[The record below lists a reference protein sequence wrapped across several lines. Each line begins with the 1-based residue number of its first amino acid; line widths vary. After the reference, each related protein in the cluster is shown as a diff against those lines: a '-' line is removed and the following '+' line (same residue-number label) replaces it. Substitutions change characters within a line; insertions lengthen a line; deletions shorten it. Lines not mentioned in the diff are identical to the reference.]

1 LFVILC
7 LAVAAAA
14 QVNLNAPIPNDPN
27 VKIGKLENGLTYYI
41 RKNKKPENKVELRLA
56 VNAGSILET
65 EDQQGL
71 AHFLEHMAFNGTKN
85 FKKNELISYLQ
96 SIGVQFGADLN
107 AYTSFDETVY
117 ILPVPTEKEGLIDKG
132 LLILSDWA
140 SAIDLDAEEVK
151 KERGVVLEELRLGTG
166 AGQRMRDRYFPLL
179 FQGSQYAKRLPIG
192 KKEILENFDRKALVD
207 FYETWYRP
215 DLMAVIAVG
224 DLDVDVMEK
233 KIQAAFSGI
242 KAKRKI
248 NKRPTF
254 PVPDHKETLIAI
266 ETDKEAPLTSVQLL
280 LKKPEEKTK
289 TLADLRREII
299 KSFFNEM
306 LNARLDE
313 IRQSPNP
320 PFVFGAANFSSLTR
334 TKNAYSMFGGT
345 DPESIKKTLA
355 VLLEENKRV
364 KEFGFTA
371 GEFERQKGRYLTR
384 LENNY
389 KERDKTESRN
399 LVNNY
404 VYNFLS
410 DNPIPGIEFNYKF
423 AQEIVPKITLEEVNA
438 LAKNTTSEEN
448 RVIIVTGSER
458 PGGVYPTKAEIVE
471 LLKNAE
477 TAKVKPYVEEIS
489 KEPLVGELATKAT
502 IKNEKF
508 DKEFGVTY
516 WTLSN
521 GVKVALKPTD
531 FQADQILVRAFSPGG
546 TSVISDDKALS
557 AEYVSQVVG
566 ESGLKN
572 LSKVQ
577 LDKTLAG
584 KNANVS
590 VSLTDTYEYIFGDST
605 PKDFDT
611 LLLFV
616 YLKFTNVNFDKAAF
630 DSFINKQKKFIPNLM
645 ANPQIYFSDQVRKI
659 MSQNHPRA
667 FGFPTVE
674 QLDKIDF
681 EQVKTIYKER
691 FGDASDF
698 TFVIVGNFEVEKI
711 KPEIMKYLGSLPGKN
726 RTENW
731 KDLGIRPPK
740 GGLKKVINRGVD
752 QKSQAQL
759 VFTGLTKF
767 DKQESRLLTFLGE
780 LLTIKLVEILREE
793 KSGVYG
799 VGASGGMQDIPY
811 ERYNFNISFPSG
823 PENVDSLIEAA
834 LGEVEKIKNGQID
847 EKDLNKVKESRLIK
861 LREDFKR
868 NQYWATEITRSLL
881 RKDELDSYETIEARI
896 KAVTKEDIQKV
907 ANKYLKKGE
916 QIQIVLMPEKKSDK

>member
-1 LFVILC
+1 MKKNYCYRLLLILC
-7 LAVAAAA
+7 FAVAASA
-14 QVNLNAPIPNDPN
+14 QVNFNAPIAIDPN

-41 RKNKKPENKVELRLA
+41 RKNGKPEKKVELRLV
-56 VNAGSILET
+56 VNAGSILER

-85 FKKNELISYLQ
+85 FKKNELVSYLQ

-224 DLDVDVMEK
+224 NLDVDVMEK

-371 GEFERQKGRYLTR
+371 GEFERQKQRYLTR

-489 KEPLVGELATKAT
+489 KEPLG
-502 IKNEKF
+502 
-508 DKEFGVTY
+508 
-516 WTLSN
+516 
-521 GVKVALKPTD
+521 
-531 FQADQILVRAFSPGG
+531 R
-546 TSVISDDKALS
+546 
-557 AEYVSQVVG
+557 
-566 ESGLKN
+566 
-572 LSKVQ
+572 
-577 LDKTLAG
+577 
-584 KNANVS
+584 
-590 VSLTDTYEYIFGDST
+590 
-605 PKDFDT
+605 
-611 LLLFV
+611 
-616 YLKFTNVNFDKAAF
+616 
-630 DSFINKQKKFIPNLM
+630 
-645 ANPQIYFSDQVRKI
+645 
-659 MSQNHPRA
+659 
-667 FGFPTVE
+667 
-674 QLDKIDF
+674 
-681 EQVKTIYKER
+681 
-691 FGDASDF
+691 
-698 TFVIVGNFEVEKI
+698 
-711 KPEIMKYLGSLPGKN
+711 
-726 RTENW
+726 
-731 KDLGIRPPK
+731 
-740 GGLKKVINRGVD
+740 
-752 QKSQAQL
+752 
-759 VFTGLTKF
+759 
-767 DKQESRLLTFLGE
+767 
-780 LLTIKLVEILREE
+780 
-793 KSGVYG
+793 
-799 VGASGGMQDIPY
+799 
-811 ERYNFNISFPSG
+811 
-823 PENVDSLIEAA
+823 
-834 LGEVEKIKNGQID
+834 
-847 EKDLNKVKESRLIK
+847 
-861 LREDFKR
+861 
-868 NQYWATEITRSLL
+868 
-881 RKDELDSYETIEARI
+881 
-896 KAVTKEDIQKV
+896 
-907 ANKYLKKGE
+907 
-916 QIQIVLMPEKKSDK
+916 